1 MKKLISLTIA
11 SGLALAITGCAAQ
24 PTVADAMKIDVK
36 DVCNVEKNGIAK
48 VLATAKAY
56 NPIAVKKQ
64 HEFMRF
70 GATTSAY
77 IKGIE
82 AAIKSG
88 SKTAHVVG
96 KKKKIQKY
104 DLAMATHRA
113 CSFAVRAVQLGEES
127 KSTYRLVIPG
137 DGFKY

>member
-11 SGLALAITGCAAQ
+11 SGLALALTGCTSQ
-24 PTVADAMKIDVK
+24 PTVAAAMKLDVK
-36 DVCNVEKNGIAK
+36 NVCNVEKNGIAK

-56 NPIAVKKQ
+56 NPIAVKKH

-70 GATTSAY
+70 GATTNAY

-104 DLAMATHRA
+104 DVKFATQRA
-113 CSFAVRAVQLGEES
+113 CTFAVRSVQLGEET
-127 KSTYRLVIPG
+127 KSTYKMVIPG
-137 DGFKY
+137 SGFKY